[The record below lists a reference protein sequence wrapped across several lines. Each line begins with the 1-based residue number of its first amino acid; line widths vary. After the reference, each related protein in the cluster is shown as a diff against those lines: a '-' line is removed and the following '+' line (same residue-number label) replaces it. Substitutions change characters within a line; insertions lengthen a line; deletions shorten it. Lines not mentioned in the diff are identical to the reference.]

1 MLPEEVDEMR
11 EVLDRFERSGISA
24 SDFDGSTSRIVDV
37 LSLPRFSG
45 RAGNFKDSFSS
56 SLILRPVRVGVD
68 GEDVACEKRDDRDG
82 EIECLKLAR
91 VSSSDETLVP
101 VEIRLPG
108 KLCLFNEGGYRP
120 SSIEDLAVAR
130 IAEAFSSEIGVP
142 L

>member
-1 MLPEEVDEMR
+1 MLLDEVEEMR

-24 SDFDGSTSRIVDV
+24 SDFDGSTSRIVEV

-45 RAGNFKDSFSS
+45 RAGNFNDSFSS

-68 GEDVACEKRDDRDG
+68 GEDVVCEKRDDRDG

-108 KLCLFNEGGYRP
+108 KLCLLDEGGYRP
-120 SSIEDLAVAR
+120 SSTADLVVAT
-130 IAEAFSSEIGVP
+130 IAGTFSSEIDVP